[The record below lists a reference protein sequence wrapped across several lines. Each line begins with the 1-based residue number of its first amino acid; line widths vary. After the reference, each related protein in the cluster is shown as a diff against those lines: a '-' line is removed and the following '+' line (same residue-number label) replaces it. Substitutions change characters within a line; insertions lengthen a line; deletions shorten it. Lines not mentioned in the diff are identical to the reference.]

1 MGCEMDHGHSLK
13 EFKAY
18 REKMNEKILERGN
31 LQIKRFFNLD
41 TQAYNDGAL
50 SKKTKEMM
58 GLIASLVLRC
68 DDCVTYH
75 IIQCVEQ
82 KVSDAEFF
90 ETFNPLL
97 HFLHP
102 VAAGALE
109 RRQAERRKGNDEIGL
124 AVGTEGG
131 ADLQRTAGVS
141 GARCLRERHRLL
153 VTGSHRPTVCLS
165 PAWRAASCCDGC
177 SDPDPRIGTQHCVA

>member
-1 MGCEMDHGHSLK
+1 MGHEHSLR

-41 TQAYNDGAL
+41 TQAYSDGAL
-50 SKKTKEMM
+50 SRKTKELM
-58 GLIASLVLRC
+58 GLVASLVLRC

-90 ETFNPLL
+90 EAFNVGLIVGGSIVIPHLRSA
-97 HFLHP
+97 
-102 VAAGALE
+102 VETLE
-109 RRQAERRKGNDEIGL
+109 ECRQKEK
-124 AVGTEGG
+124 
-131 ADLQRTAGVS
+131 QS
-141 GARCLRERHRLL
+141 
-153 VTGSHRPTVCLS
+153 
-165 PAWRAASCCDGC
+165 
-177 SDPDPRIGTQHCVA
+177 

>member
-1 MGCEMDHGHSLK
+1 LADEIGMGHEHSLR

-41 TQAYNDGAL
+41 TQAYDDGAL
-50 SKKTKEMM
+50 SRKTKELM
-58 GLIASLVLRC
+58 GLVASLVLRC

-90 ETFNPLL
+90 EAFNVGLIVGGSIVIPHLR
-97 HFLHP
+97 
-102 VAAGALE
+102 GAVEMLE
-109 RRQAERRKGNDEIGL
+109 ECRRK
-124 AVGTEGG
+124 EG
-131 ADLQRTAGVS
+131 QT
-141 GARCLRERHRLL
+141 
-153 VTGSHRPTVCLS
+153 
-165 PAWRAASCCDGC
+165 
-177 SDPDPRIGTQHCVA
+177 

>member
-1 MGCEMDHGHSLK
+1 MGHEHSLR

-41 TQAYNDGAL
+41 TQAYNDVAL
-50 SKKTKEMM
+50 PRKTKELM
-58 GLIASLVLRC
+58 GLVASLVLRC

-90 ETFNPLL
+90 EAFY
-97 HFLHP
+97 
-102 VAAGALE
+102 
-109 RRQAERRKGNDEIGL
+109 IGL
-124 AVGTEGG
+124 LVVGLI
-131 ADLQRTAGVS
+131 AMPQ
-141 GARCLRERHRLL
+141 LRGPE
-153 VTGSHRPTVCLS
+153 
-165 PAWRAASCCDGC
+165 
-177 SDPDPRIGTQHCVA
+177 